1 MPININKA
9 LDKAY
14 EGKSLRELTEMPLA
28 GFEGLTDESAKHL
41 EKLGV
46 KTVRDLAEWKYVAWA
61 QAIVALAKT
70 EE

>member
-1 MPININKA
+1 MAININNA

-14 EGKSLRELTEMPLA
+14 EGKSLKELVDMPLA
-28 GFEGLTDESAKHL
+28 GFQGLSEDAGKQL
-41 EKLGV
+41 EKLGL